1 MKEIEKLVKHYGKDV
16 SNSEMA
22 DKIIELINVVNEQ
35 QKYIVSLERRIN
47 TLEYKNGIYS
57 MSIK

>member
-1 MKEIEKLVKHYGKDV
+1 MKEIEKLIKHYGKDV
-16 SNSEMA
+16 SNGDIA
-22 DKIIELINVVNEQ
+22 DKIIELINIVNEQ
-35 QKYIVSLERRIN
+35 QKYIIGLERRIN